1 MSMKIITKI
10 VTSIMVMT
18 ITMAI
23 TIHLEVFVGHV
34 LVIIYGHS
42 GFTWK

>member
-1 MSMKIITKI
+1 
-10 VTSIMVMT
+10 MVMT

-23 TIHLEVFVGHV
+23 TIHLETLVWQV